1 MAVRKRI
8 ARRNPSPPLCPST
21 VMRSSF
27 VLLDKDLHKGE
38 AYQKKDK
45 KTNNNISRIPSRVR
59 ECTGLNPCARR
70 AENATRCASRET
82 NIFERIE
89 TSRPGRRTRKN
100 TPLRSFS
107 VTKFYLLSKTSAPR
121 VHTTGVQ
128 KREKKREKNLDSEF
142 VPSSV
147 QTSSLERRTPLSW
160 RRWSFSRRK
169 LSRRRTWMKS
179 KQQT

>member
-1 MAVRKRI
+1 MVVRKRI

-70 AENATRCASRET
+70 ARERDAVRFARNEYLRTHRDLAPGSEDAKEHPSSFIFRYQILFALKDIGPAST
-82 NIFERIE
+82 HH
-89 TSRPGRRTRKN
+89 RRTK
-100 TPLRSFS
+100 
-107 VTKFYLLSKTSAPR
+107 
-121 VHTTGVQ
+121 
-128 KREKKREKNLDSEF
+128 KREKKREKSRLGIRTLFGPDEF
-142 VPSSV
+142 A
-147 QTSSLERRTPLSW
+147 
-160 RRWSFSRRK
+160 
-169 LSRRRTWMKS
+169 
-179 KQQT
+179 